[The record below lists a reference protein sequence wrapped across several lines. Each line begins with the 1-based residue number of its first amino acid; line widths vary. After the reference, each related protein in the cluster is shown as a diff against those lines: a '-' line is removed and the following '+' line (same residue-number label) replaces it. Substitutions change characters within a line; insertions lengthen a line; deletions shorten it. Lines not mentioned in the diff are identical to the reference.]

1 MWAIDHTAL
10 LLTIQH
16 FGFVTKTVLREDHNL
31 RILSGRTHVPLA
43 KKLSQYANIPYVPVA
58 ISNYSDQELNI
69 QITKPLD
76 SNAVVII
83 QSTYPPVNDHLME
96 LLLLADAAKRAGATQ
111 ITAIMPY
118 FGYSRQNRSSSDS
131 AHCTPIA
138 AHLAVTLLE
147 AAGIQQIITLDLHDS
162 SLLDFFKISIQNVN
176 TASLFSDIFHPM
188 HATTQCVAVSPDIGS
203 LMRTRQFSQQCDLE
217 FAILNKFRDPKGKC
231 HIHDMIGTV
240 DQKHCLLVDDIVDTG
255 ETLCKATEFLLS
267 QGALSVEAY
276 ITHAVLSGD
285 SVACLQTSP
294 IQQITITDSI
304 PHTDLPYKFRVVPI
318 EYMLY
323 KALNHLQGNHS

>member
-1 MWAIDHTAL
+1 MDPL
-10 LLTIQH
+10 Q
-16 FGFVTKTVLREDHNL
+16 TVLEDHNL

-43 KKLSQYANIPYVPVA
+43 KKLAQYTNIPYVPVA

-69 QITKPLD
+69 RITEPLD
-76 SNAVVII
+76 SKAVAII
-83 QSTYPPVNDHLME
+83 QSTSPPVNDHLME

-118 FGYSRQNRSSSDS
+118 FGYSRQNRPSNNS
-131 AHCTPIA
+131 AHFTPIA

-162 SLLDFFKISIQNVN
+162 SLLDFFNISIQHLN
-176 TASLFSDIFHPM
+176 TASLFSGFFHPM

-203 LMRTRQFSQQCDLE
+203 LMRTRQFSQQCDLD
-217 FAILNKFRDPKGKC
+217 FAIINKSRDPKGKC

-240 DQKHCLLVDDIVDTG
+240 DQKHCVLVDDIADTG
-255 ETLCKATEFLLS
+255 ETLCKSTEFLFS
-267 QGALSVEAY
+267 QGALSIEAC

-285 SVACLQTSP
+285 AVTRLQASP
-294 IQQITITDSI
+294 IQKITITDSI
-304 PHTDLPYKFRVVPI
+304 PHTDLPYKFRIVPI
-318 EYMLY
+318 ECMLY
-323 KALNHLQGNHS
+323 NALKSFIR